1 MRSVDRETSGSRGS
15 GKALRPWR
23 LLLATLLAFSLVA
36 ASCGD
41 DEEAAP
47 DTSAADAAALQ
58 QAQAD
63 AAAAEAAADAAA
75 AEADAAAAEA
85 DAAAAEA
92 DAADARAAEA
102 EAALEAAQA
111 ERAIDPEVMAAL
123 EAELDAAQADA
134 AAAREEAESAAAA
147 AAAAE
152 EAAAAAAAEPAPAPE
167 PETFDI
173 RIAIGP
179 EIQDMDPQR
188 SNAVWNTIMLW
199 GNVTEG
205 LVTTDD
211 DGNVIPELAE
221 SYELMD
227 DQVTWRFHLREGITF
242 HNGEPFNAEAVK
254 FSLDR
259 ISGEE
264 FGSLIANYFSD
275 YATAT
280 VVDDHTVDIMT
291 GQPSPDFLAVLTSA
305 QMVPPVYTAKYPNA
319 QNDNPIG
326 TGPYT
331 FTSRSADQVVIT
343 KNAGYW
349 GGAPSGPD
357 TVTGLTR
364 PEVSSRVAGLAAGNE
379 FHVALG
385 IPADLIGEVP
395 GVAYNAPSGTM
406 MLWLNG
412 YNGITADPRVR
423 EAIVLA
429 VDQEGIRSAI
439 IGADTSLSGEC
450 QMSIPGNAGYNPN
463 LADQGYDP
471 DRARELIEE
480 AGAVGG
486 TLSFAVP
493 TARYTRRR
501 GHRRGRRRPARSGRA
516 ERRSRAVALPGM
528 AGKPLRA
535 SREPG
540 RDVLRAGRQ
549 RDAQR
554 HPRLEPVRQGRGP
567 AGDDQLQQLPGSRP
581 DRARCHER
589 GRPGQADR
597 AVRRGDRGR
606 VQHPRLRHPVQG
618 AGHRRP
624 RRRHQHSRAGRS
636 SHPLDRRLQKRVTTT
651 R

>member
-1 MRSVDRETSGSRGS
+1 MRSVDRETP
-15 GKALRPWR
+15 GKLVPGKSQRPWR
-23 LLLATLLAFSLVA
+23 LLLAAVLAFSLVA

-58 QAQAD
+58 EAQAE
-63 AAAAEAAADAAA
+63 AAAAQDAADAAA
-75 AEADAAAAEA
+75 AQA

-92 DAADARAAEA
+92 DAADARAADA
-102 EAALEAAQA
+102 EAALEAAMA
-111 ERAIDPEVMAAL
+111 EAEGAVDPEAMAELEAAL
-123 EAELDAAQADA
+123 EAAEAEAD
-134 AAAREEAESAAAA
+134 AAREEAEAAAAA

-152 EAAAAAAAEPAPAPE
+152 EAAEAAAAEPEPE
-167 PETFDI
+167 PEAETFDI

-188 SNAVWNTIMLW
+188 SNAVWNTVLLW

-227 DQVTWRFHLREGITF
+227 DQVTWRFNLREGVTF

-264 FGSLIANYFSD
+264 FGSLIANYFSA
-275 YATAT
+275 YASAT

-291 GQPSPDFLAVLTSA
+291 AQPSPDFLAVLTSA
-305 QMVPPVYTAKYPNA
+305 QMVPPAYTASYPNA

-326 TGPYT
+326 TGPYV
-331 FTSRSADQVVIT
+331 FTSRSADRVVIT
-343 KNAGYW
+343 KNADYW
-349 GGAPSGPD
+349 GGTPSGPD

-379 FHVALG
+379 FEVALA
-385 IPADLIGEVP
+385 IPADLISEVP

-412 YNGITADPRVR
+412 YNGITQDPRVR

-429 VDQEGIRSAI
+429 VDQEGIRTAI
-439 IGADTSLSGEC
+439 IGADTSLSGQC
-450 QMSIPGNAGYNPN
+450 QMAIPGNAGYTAS

-471 DRARELIEE
+471 DRARQLIEE

-493 TARYTRRR
+493 TARYTGGEDIAEVVVDQLGAVGLNVDLVLSPYQEWLGSLFEPRESRAEMFFVR
-501 GHRRGRRRPARSGRA
+501 AGNVTPSVTPAWNLFVKEEGRLEMINYSNYPGLGQTVLDAMNEVDPARRTELFAAANEG
-516 ERRSRAVALPGM
+516 VCGTHGFVILY
-528 AGKPLRA
+528 K
-535 SREPG
+535 
-540 RDVLRAGRQ
+540 
-549 RDAQR
+549 
-554 HPRLEPVRQGRGP
+554 
-567 AGDDQLQQLPGSRP
+567 
-581 DRARCHER
+581 ER
-589 GRPGQADR
+589 GIVGHVDGISIPERAD
-597 AVRRGDRGR
+597 
-606 VQHPRLRHPVQG
+606 PRIHWTGV
-618 AGHRRP
+618 
-624 RRRHQHSRAGRS
+624 SRTG
-636 SHPLDRRLQKRVTTT
+636 
-651 R
+651 

>member
-1 MRSVDRETSGSRGS
+1 MRSVDRETSKKVS
-15 GKALRPWR
+15 GRALRPWR
-23 LLLATLLAFSLVA
+23 LLLAALVVFSLVA

-41 DEEAAP
+41 DDEAAP
-47 DTSAADAAALQ
+47 DTSAADAAELQ

-63 AAAAEAAADAAA
+63 AAAAEDAAAAAA
-75 AEADAAAAEA
+75 AEADAAAA
-85 DAAAAEA
+85 
-92 DAADARAAEA
+92 RAAEA
-102 EAALEAAQA
+102 EAALDAAMAEA
-111 ERAIDPEVMAAL
+111 EGAIDPAAMAEL
-123 EAELDAAQADA
+123 EAALDAAEAEA
-134 AAAREEAESAAAA
+134 AAAMADADAAAAA

-152 EAAAAAAAEPAPAPE
+152 EAAAAAAAEAAAAEPE
-167 PETFDI
+167 PEADTFDI

-188 SNAVWNTIMLW
+188 SNAVWNTVMLW

-211 DGNVIPELAE
+211 DGNVVGELAE
-221 SYELMD
+221 SYEIMD
-227 DQVTWRFHLREGITF
+227 DNVTYRFKLHEGVTF

-280 VVDDHTVDIMT
+280 VVDDYTVDIMT
-291 GQPSPDFLAVLTSA
+291 AQPSPDFLAVLTSA
-305 QMVPPVYTAKYPNA
+305 QMVPPAYTAKYPNA

-343 KNAGYW
+343 KNADYW
-349 GGAPSGPD
+349 GGTPSGPD

-379 FHVALG
+379 FEVALA

-412 YNGITADPRVR
+412 YNGITQDPRVR

-429 VDQEGIRSAI
+429 VDQEGIRTAI
-439 IGADTSLSGEC
+439 IGADTSLSGQC

-486 TLSFAVP
+486 TLDFAVP
-493 TARYTRRR
+493 TARYTGGEDIAEVVVDQLGAVGLEVNLVLSPYQEWLGSLFEPRESRAEMFFVR
-501 GHRRGRRRPARSGRA
+501 AGNVTPSVTPAWNLFVKEEGRLEMINYSNYPGLGQTVLDAMGEVDPARRTELFAAATEG
-516 ERRSRAVALPGM
+516 VCDTHGFVILY
-528 AGKPLRA
+528 K
-535 SREPG
+535 
-540 RDVLRAGRQ
+540 
-549 RDAQR
+549 
-554 HPRLEPVRQGRGP
+554 
-567 AGDDQLQQLPGSRP
+567 
-581 DRARCHER
+581 ER
-589 GRPGQADR
+589 GIVGHVDGISIPERAD
-597 AVRRGDRGR
+597 
-606 VQHPRLRHPVQG
+606 PRIHWTGV
-618 AGHRRP
+618 
-624 RRRHQHSRAGRS
+624 SRTG
-636 SHPLDRRLQKRVTTT
+636 
-651 R
+651 

>member
-1 MRSVDRETSGSRGS
+1 MRSVDRAISGKQVS
-15 GKALRPWR
+15 GKALRSWR
-23 LLLATLLAFSLVA
+23 VLLAVLLAVGLVA

-41 DEEAAP
+41 DEAAP

-58 QAQAD
+58 AAQAD
-63 AAAAEAAADAAA
+63 AAAAEDAAAEAA
-75 AEADAAAAEA
+75 AEADAAA
-85 DAAAAEA
+85 D
-92 DAADARAAEA
+92 RAAEA
-102 EAALEAAQA
+102 EAALEAALA
-111 ERAIDPEVMAAL
+111 EAEGAVDPDDMAAL
-123 EAELDAAQADA
+123 EAELEAAQAAEADA
-134 AAAREEAESAAAA
+134 RAEADEAAAA

-152 EAAAAAAAEPAPAPE
+152 EAAAAAEEAAAAAAMPE
-167 PETFDI
+167 PEPEPSTFDI

-188 SNAVWNTIMLW
+188 SNAVWNTVLLW

-227 DQVTWRFHLREGITF
+227 DQVTWRFNLREGVTF

-264 FGSLIANYFSD
+264 FGSLIANYFSA
-275 YATAT
+275 YASAT
-280 VVDDHTVDIMT
+280 VVDDYTVDIMT
-291 GQPSPDFLAVLTSA
+291 AQPSPDFLAVLTSA
-305 QMVPPVYTAKYPNA
+305 QIVPPAYTASYPNA

-331 FTSRSADQVVIT
+331 FTSRSADRVVIT
-343 KNAGYW
+343 KNADYW
-349 GGAPSGPD
+349 GGPPSGPD

-379 FHVALG
+379 FEVALA

-412 YNGITADPRVR
+412 YNGITQDPRVR

-429 VDQEGIRSAI
+429 VDQEGIRTAI
-439 IGADTSLSGEC
+439 IGADTSLSGQC
-450 QMSIPGNAGYNPN
+450 QMAIPGNAGYNPN

-471 DRARELIEE
+471 DRAAQLIEE

-493 TARYTRRR
+493 TARYTGGEDIAEVVVDQLGAVGLNVDLVLSPYQEWLGSLFEPRE
-501 GHRRGRRRPARSGRA
+501 SRA
-516 ERRSRAVALPGM
+516 EMFFV
-528 AGKPLRA
+528 
-535 SREPG
+535 
-540 RDVLRAGRQ
+540 RAGNVTPSVTP
-549 RDAQR
+549 AWNLFVKEEG
-554 HPRLEPVRQGRGP
+554 RLEMINYSNYPGLGQTVLDAMNEVDP
-567 AGDDQLQQLPGSRP
+567 ATT
-581 DRARCHER
+581 DRV
-589 GRPGQADR
+589 
-597 AVRRGDRGR
+597 VRRGDRGR
-606 VQHPRLRHPVQG
+606 VRYPRLRDPVQG
-618 AGHRRP
+618 AGHCRP

-636 SHPLDRRLQKRVTTT
+636 PHPLDRGLPHGVTTAV
-651 R
+651 

>member
-1 MRSVDRETSGSRGS
+1 MRSVDRETSKKVS

-23 LLLATLLAFSLVA
+23 LLLAALVAFSLVA

-63 AAAAEAAADAAA
+63 AAAAQAAADAAA
-75 AEADAAAAEA
+75 ADAT
-85 DAAAAEA
+85 AAAAEA
-92 DAADARAAEA
+92 DAADARAADAEA
-102 EAALEAAQA
+102 ALDAAMADAEGAVDPAAMAELEAALEAA
-111 ERAIDPEVMAAL
+111 
-123 EAELDAAQADA
+123 EAEA
-134 AAAREEAESAAAA
+134 AAAREEAEAA

-152 EAAAAAAAEPAPAPE
+152 EAAAAAAEPE
-167 PETFDI
+167 PEPDTFDI

-211 DGNVIPELAE
+211 SGAVVPELAE

-227 DQVTWRFHLREGITF
+227 DQVTWRFTLREGITF

-254 FSLDR
+254 YSLDR

-280 VVDDHTVDIMT
+280 VVDEHTVDIMT

-305 QMVPPVYTAKYPNA
+305 QMVPPVYSSSYPTA
-319 QNDNPIG
+319 QNNHPIG

-343 KNAGYW
+343 KNADYW
-349 GGAPSGPD
+349 GGTPSGPD
-357 TVTGLTR
+357 SVTGLTR

-379 FHVALG
+379 FEVALA

-412 YNGITADPRVR
+412 YNGITQDPRVR

-429 VDQEGIRSAI
+429 VDQEGIRTAI
-439 IGADTSLSGEC
+439 IGADTSVSGQC

-486 TLSFAVP
+486 TLDFAVP
-493 TARYTRRR
+493 TARYTGGEDIAEVVVDQLGAVGLEVNLVLSPYQEWLGSLFEPRE
-501 GHRRGRRRPARSGRA
+501 SRA
-516 ERRSRAVALPGM
+516 EMFFV
-528 AGKPLRA
+528 
-535 SREPG
+535 
-540 RDVLRAGRQ
+540 RAGNVTPSVTP
-549 RDAQR
+549 AWNLFVKEEG
-554 HPRLEPVRQGRGP
+554 RLEMINYSNY
-567 AGDDQLQQLPGSRP
+567 PGLGQTVLDAMGEVDP
-581 DRARCHER
+581 DRRVELFAAATEGVCDTHGFVILYKER
-589 GRPGQADR
+589 GIVGHVDGISIPERAD
-597 AVRRGDRGR
+597 
-606 VQHPRLRHPVQG
+606 PRIHWTGV
-618 AGHRRP
+618 
-624 RRRHQHSRAGRS
+624 SRTG
-636 SHPLDRRLQKRVTTT
+636 
-651 R
+651 

>member
-1 MRSVDRETSGSRGS
+1 MTSIESETSNSKGS
-15 GKALRPWR
+15 GSARPWR
-23 LLLATLLAFSLVA
+23 LLLVALAAISLVA

-41 DEEAAP
+41 DEPDSAP
-47 DTSAADAAALQ
+47 PSAADTAALE

-63 AAAAEAAADAAA
+63 AAAAHADADAAA
-75 AEADAAAAEA
+75 AEADAAA
-85 DAAAAEA
+85 DAAAAA
-92 DAADARAAEA
+92 AAEA
-102 EAALEAAQA
+102 EAALEAAMA
-111 ERAIDPEVMAAL
+111 EAVDPEVVAEL
-123 EAELDAAQADA
+123 EAQLEQAQADA
-134 AAAREEAESAAAA
+134 AAAREEAEAA

-152 EAAAAAAAEPAPAPE
+152 EAAAAAAETPEAPE
-167 PETFDI
+167 PATFDI

-188 SNAVWNTIMLW
+188 SNAVWNTVMLW

-211 DGNVIPELAE
+211 NGAVIPELAE

-227 DQVTWRFHLREGITF
+227 DQVTWRFELREGITF

-264 FGSLIANYFSD
+264 FGSLIANYFSA

-280 VVDDHTVDIMT
+280 VVDEHTVDIMT
-291 GQPSPDFLAVLTSA
+291 AQPSPDFLAVLTSA
-305 QMVPPVYTAKYPNA
+305 QMVPPSYTASYANA
-319 QNDNPIG
+319 QNDHPVG

-331 FTSRSADQVVIT
+331 FTSRSADRVVIT
-343 KNAGYW
+343 KNADYW
-349 GGAPSGPD
+349 GGPPPGPD
-357 TVTGLTR
+357 TVTGVTR

-379 FHVALG
+379 FEVALG
-385 IPADLIGEVP
+385 IPSDLISEVP

-412 YNGITADPRVR
+412 FNGITQDPRVR

-429 VDQEGIRSAI
+429 VDQEGIRTAI

-471 DRARELIEE
+471 DRARQLIEE

-493 TARYTRRR
+493 TARYTGGEDIAEVVVDQLGAVGLNVDLVLSPYQEWLGSLFEPRE
-501 GHRRGRRRPARSGRA
+501 SRA
-516 ERRSRAVALPGM
+516 EMFFV
-528 AGKPLRA
+528 
-535 SREPG
+535 
-540 RDVLRAGRQ
+540 RAGNVTPSVTPAWNLFVKE
-549 RDAQR
+549 DG
-554 HPRLEPVRQGRGP
+554 RLEMIGYSNYPGLGQTVLDAMDEVDP
-567 AGDDQLQQLPGSRP
+567 AKRTELFAAATEGVCNTHGFAILYK
-581 DRARCHER
+581 ER
-589 GRPGQADR
+589 GIVGHVDGIGLPERADTR
-597 AVRRGDRGR
+597 IHWTSVT
-606 VQHPRLRHPVQG
+606 
-618 AGHRRP
+618 
-624 RRRHQHSRAGRS
+624 RAG
-636 SHPLDRRLQKRVTTT
+636 
-651 R
+651 

>member
-1 MRSVDRETSGSRGS
+1 MTSIESETSYRNGSARAS
-15 GKALRPWR
+15 RPWR
-23 LLLATLLAFSLVA
+23 LLLVALLAVSLVA

-41 DEEAAP
+41 DESDSAP
-47 DTSAADAAALQ
+47 ASAADDAALK

-63 AAAAEAAADAAA
+63 AAAAQTEADAAQAAADDAA
-75 AEADAAAAEA
+75 AEADAAAAKA
-85 DAAAAEA
+85 TD
-92 DAADARAAEA
+92 A
-102 EAALEAAQA
+102 EAALKAAMAEAEGAVA
-111 ERAIDPEVMAAL
+111 PEVVAEL
-123 EAELDAAQADA
+123 EAQLQEAQADA
-134 AAAREEAESAAAA
+134 ATAREEAEAA

-152 EAAAAAAAEPAPAPE
+152 EAAAAAAETPEAPE
-167 PETFDI
+167 PATFDI

-188 SNAVWNTIMLW
+188 SNAVWNITMLW

-211 DGNVIPELAE
+211 NGAVIPELAE

-227 DQVTWRFHLREGITF
+227 DQVTWRFELREGITF

-264 FGSLIANYFSD
+264 FGSLIANYFSA

-280 VVDDHTVDIMT
+280 VVDEHTVDIMT
-291 GQPSPDFLAVLTSA
+291 AQPSPDFLAVLTSA
-305 QMVPPVYTAKYPNA
+305 QMVPPSYTASYPNA
-319 QNDNPIG
+319 QNDHPVG

-331 FTSRSADQVVIT
+331 FTSRSADRVVIT
-343 KNAGYW
+343 KNADYW
-349 GGAPSGPD
+349 GGPPPGPD

-379 FHVALG
+379 FEVALA
-385 IPADLIGEVP
+385 IPSDLISEVP

-412 YNGITADPRVR
+412 FNGVTQDPRVR

-429 VDQEGIRSAI
+429 VDQEGIRTAI

-471 DRARELIEE
+471 DRARQLLEE

-493 TARYTRRR
+493 TARYTGGEDIAEVVVDQLGAVGLNVDLVLSPYQEWLGSLFEPRDSRAEMFFVR
-501 GHRRGRRRPARSGRA
+501 AGNVTPSVTPAWNLFVKEDGRLEMIGYSNYPGLGQTVLDAMGEVDPARRTELFAAATEGVCNTHGFAILYKERGIVGHVDGIGLPERA
-516 ERRSRAVALPGM
+516 DPRIHWTSVT
-528 AGKPLRA
+528 
-535 SREPG
+535 
-540 RDVLRAGRQ
+540 RAG
-549 RDAQR
+549 
-554 HPRLEPVRQGRGP
+554 
-567 AGDDQLQQLPGSRP
+567 
-581 DRARCHER
+581 
-589 GRPGQADR
+589 
-597 AVRRGDRGR
+597 
-606 VQHPRLRHPVQG
+606 
-618 AGHRRP
+618 
-624 RRRHQHSRAGRS
+624 
-636 SHPLDRRLQKRVTTT
+636 
-651 R
+651 

>member
-1 MRSVDRETSGSRGS
+1 MTSIESETSYKNESAR
-15 GKALRPWR
+15 APRPWR
-23 LLLATLLAFSLVA
+23 LLLVALAAISLVA

-41 DEEAAP
+41 DEPDSAP
-47 DTSAADAAALQ
+47 PSAADTAALE

-63 AAAAEAAADAAA
+63 AAAAQAAAAAAA
-75 AEADAAAAEA
+75 AEADAAAAA
-85 DAAAAEA
+85 
-92 DAADARAAEA
+92 AAEA
-102 EAALEAAQA
+102 EAALEAAMA
-111 ERAIDPEVMAAL
+111 EAEGAVDPEVVAEL
-123 EAELDAAQADA
+123 EAQLEQAEADA
-134 AAAREEAESAAAA
+134 AAAREEAEAA

-152 EAAAAAAAEPAPAPE
+152 EAAAAAAETPEAPE
-167 PETFDI
+167 PATFDI

-188 SNAVWNTIMLW
+188 SNAVWNITMLW

-211 DGNVIPELAE
+211 NGAVISELAE

-227 DQVTWRFHLREGITF
+227 DQVTWRFELREGITF

-264 FGSLIANYFSD
+264 FGSLIANYFSA

-280 VVDDHTVDIMT
+280 VVDEHTVDIMT
-291 GQPSPDFLAVLTSA
+291 AQPSPDFLAVLTSA
-305 QMVPPVYTAKYPNA
+305 QMVPPSYTASYPNA
-319 QNDNPIG
+319 QNDHPVG

-331 FTSRSADQVVIT
+331 FTSRSADRVVIT
-343 KNAGYW
+343 KNADYW
-349 GGAPSGPD
+349 GGPPPGPD
-357 TVTGLTR
+357 SVTGLTR

-379 FHVALG
+379 FEVALA
-385 IPADLIGEVP
+385 IPSDLISEVP

-412 YNGITADPRVR
+412 FNGITQDPRVR

-429 VDQEGIRSAI
+429 VDQEGIRTAL

-471 DRARELIEE
+471 DRARQLLEE

-493 TARYTRRR
+493 TARYTGGEDIAEVVVDQLGAVGLNVDLVLSPYQEWLGSLFEPRE
-501 GHRRGRRRPARSGRA
+501 SRA
-516 ERRSRAVALPGM
+516 EMFFV
-528 AGKPLRA
+528 
-535 SREPG
+535 
-540 RDVLRAGRQ
+540 RAGNVTPSVTPAWNLFVKE
-549 RDAQR
+549 DG
-554 HPRLEPVRQGRGP
+554 RLEMIGYSNYPGLGQTVLDAMGEVDP
-567 AGDDQLQQLPGSRP
+567 AMRTELFAAATEGVCNTHGFAILYK
-581 DRARCHER
+581 ER
-589 GRPGQADR
+589 GIVGHVDGIGIPERAD
-597 AVRRGDRGR
+597 
-606 VQHPRLRHPVQG
+606 PRIHWTSVT
-618 AGHRRP
+618 
-624 RRRHQHSRAGRS
+624 RAG
-636 SHPLDRRLQKRVTTT
+636 
-651 R
+651 

>member
-1 MRSVDRETSGSRGS
+1 MRSVDRETSVKKVS

-23 LLLATLLAFSLVA
+23 LPLAVLLVLGLVA
-36 ASCGD
+36 AGCGD
-41 DEEAAP
+41 DEAAP

-75 AEADAAAAEA
+75 ADADAAAAR
-85 DAAAAEA
+85 
-92 DAADARAAEA
+92 AADA
-102 EAALEAAQA
+102 EAALEAAMA
-111 ERAIDPEVMAAL
+111 EAEGAVDPAAMAEL
-123 EAELDAAQADA
+123 EAALDAAEADA
-134 AAAREEAESAAAA
+134 AAAREEAEAA

-152 EAAAAAAAEPAPAPE
+152 EAAAAAETAEPE
-167 PETFDI
+167 SDTFDI
-173 RIAIGP
+173 RVAIGP

-188 SNAVWNTIMLW
+188 SNAVWNTVMLW

-205 LVTTDD
+205 LVTSDD
-211 DGNVIPELAE
+211 SGAVIGELAE

-227 DQVTWRFHLREGITF
+227 DQVTWRFKLREGITF

-264 FGSLIANYFSD
+264 FGSLISNYFSD

-280 VVDDHTVDIMT
+280 VVDEHTVDVMT
-291 GQPSPDFLAVLTSA
+291 AQPSPDFLAALTSA
-305 QMVPPVYTAKYPNA
+305 QMVPPAYTASYPNA

-331 FTSRSADQVVIT
+331 FTSRSADKVVIT
-343 KNAGYW
+343 KNADYW
-349 GGAPSGPD
+349 GGSPAGPD

-379 FHVALG
+379 FEVALG

-412 YNGITADPRVR
+412 YNGITQDPRVR

-429 VDQEGIRSAI
+429 VDQEGIRTAI
-439 IGADTSLSGEC
+439 IGADTSLSGQC
-450 QMSIPGNAGYNPN
+450 QLGIPGNAGYNPD
-463 LADQGYDP
+463 LADQGHDP
-471 DRARELIEE
+471 DRARQLIEE

-493 TARYTRRR
+493 TARYTGGEDIAEVVVDQLGAVGLDVDLVLSPYQEWLDSLFEPRE
-501 GHRRGRRRPARSGRA
+501 SRA
-516 ERRSRAVALPGM
+516 EMFFV
-528 AGKPLRA
+528 
-535 SREPG
+535 
-540 RDVLRAGRQ
+540 RAGNVTPSVTP
-549 RDAQR
+549 AWNLFVKEEG
-554 HPRLEPVRQGRGP
+554 RLEMINYSNYPGLGQTVLDAMGEVDP
-567 AGDDQLQQLPGSRP
+567 AKRTELFAAATEGVCDTHGFVVLYK
-581 DRARCHER
+581 ER
-589 GRPGQADR
+589 GIVGHVDGISIPERAD
-597 AVRRGDRGR
+597 
-606 VQHPRLRHPVQG
+606 PRIHWTSV
-618 AGHRRP
+618 
-624 RRRHQHSRAGRS
+624 SRTG
-636 SHPLDRRLQKRVTTT
+636 
-651 R
+651 

>member
-1 MRSVDRETSGSRGS
+1 MRSVDRETSKKVS
-15 GKALRPWR
+15 GKALRSWR
-23 LLLATLLAFSLVA
+23 LLLAALVAFSLVA

-63 AAAAEAAADAAA
+63 AAAAQAAADAAA
-75 AEADAAAAEA
+75 ADAA
-85 DAAAAEA
+85 AAAAEA
-92 DAADARAAEA
+92 DAADARAADAEA
-102 EAALEAAQA
+102 ALDAAMADAEGAVDPAAMAELEAALEAA
-111 ERAIDPEVMAAL
+111 
-123 EAELDAAQADA
+123 EAEA
-134 AAAREEAESAAAA
+134 AAAREEAEAA

-152 EAAAAAAAEPAPAPE
+152 EAAAAAAEPE
-167 PETFDI
+167 PEPDTFDI

-211 DGNVIPELAE
+211 SGAVVPELAE

-227 DQVTWRFHLREGITF
+227 DQVTWRFTLREGITF

-254 FSLDR
+254 YSLDR

-280 VVDDHTVDIMT
+280 VVDEHTVDIMT

-305 QMVPPVYTAKYPNA
+305 QMVPPVYSSSYPTA
-319 QNDNPIG
+319 QNNHPIG

-343 KNAGYW
+343 KNADYW
-349 GGAPSGPD
+349 GGTPSGPD
-357 TVTGLTR
+357 SVTGLTR

-379 FHVALG
+379 FEVALA

-412 YNGITADPRVR
+412 YNGITQDPRVR

-429 VDQEGIRSAI
+429 VDQEGIRTAI
-439 IGADTSLSGEC
+439 IGADTSVSGQC

-486 TLSFAVP
+486 TLDFAVP
-493 TARYTRRR
+493 TARYTGGEDIAEVVVDQLGAVGLEVNLVLSPYQEWLGSLFEPRE
-501 GHRRGRRRPARSGRA
+501 SRA
-516 ERRSRAVALPGM
+516 EMFFV
-528 AGKPLRA
+528 
-535 SREPG
+535 
-540 RDVLRAGRQ
+540 RAGNVTPSVTP
-549 RDAQR
+549 AWNLFVKEEG
-554 HPRLEPVRQGRGP
+554 RLEMINYSNY
-567 AGDDQLQQLPGSRP
+567 PGLGQTVLDAMGEVDP
-581 DRARCHER
+581 DRRVELFAAATEGVCDTHGFVILYKER
-589 GRPGQADR
+589 GIVGHVDGISIPERAD
-597 AVRRGDRGR
+597 
-606 VQHPRLRHPVQG
+606 PRIHWTGV
-618 AGHRRP
+618 
-624 RRRHQHSRAGRS
+624 SRTG
-636 SHPLDRRLQKRVTTT
+636 
-651 R
+651 

>member
-1 MRSVDRETSGSRGS
+1 MRSVDRETSKKVS
-15 GKALRPWR
+15 GKALRSWR
-23 LLLATLLAFSLVA
+23 LLLAALVAFSLVA
-36 ASCGD
+36 PRCGD

-63 AAAAEAAADAAA
+63 AAAAQAAADAAA
-75 AEADAAAAEA
+75 ADAA
-85 DAAAAEA
+85 AAAAEA
-92 DAADARAAEA
+92 DAADARAADAEA
-102 EAALEAAQA
+102 ALDAAMADAEGAVDPAAMAELEAALEAA
-111 ERAIDPEVMAAL
+111 
-123 EAELDAAQADA
+123 EAEA
-134 AAAREEAESAAAA
+134 AAAREEAEAA

-152 EAAAAAAAEPAPAPE
+152 EAAAAAAEPE
-167 PETFDI
+167 PEPDTFDI

-211 DGNVIPELAE
+211 SGAVVPELAE

-227 DQVTWRFHLREGITF
+227 DQVTWRFTLREGITF

-254 FSLDR
+254 YSLDR

-280 VVDDHTVDIMT
+280 VVDEHTVDIMT

-305 QMVPPVYTAKYPNA
+305 QMVPPVYSSSYPTA
-319 QNDNPIG
+319 QNNHPIG

-343 KNAGYW
+343 KNADYW
-349 GGAPSGPD
+349 GGTPSGPD
-357 TVTGLTR
+357 SVTGLTR

-379 FHVALG
+379 FEVALA

-412 YNGITADPRVR
+412 YNGITQDPRVR

-429 VDQEGIRSAI
+429 VDQEGIRTAI
-439 IGADTSLSGEC
+439 IGADTSVSGQC

-486 TLSFAVP
+486 TLDFAVP
-493 TARYTRRR
+493 TARYTGGEDIAEVVVDQLGAVGLEVNLVLSPYQEWLGSLFEPRE
-501 GHRRGRRRPARSGRA
+501 SRA
-516 ERRSRAVALPGM
+516 EMFFV
-528 AGKPLRA
+528 
-535 SREPG
+535 
-540 RDVLRAGRQ
+540 RAGNVTPSVTP
-549 RDAQR
+549 AWNLFVKEEG
-554 HPRLEPVRQGRGP
+554 RLEMINYSNY
-567 AGDDQLQQLPGSRP
+567 PGLGQTVLDAMGEVDP
-581 DRARCHER
+581 DRRVELFAAATEGVCDTHGFVILYKER
-589 GRPGQADR
+589 GIVGHVDGISIPERAD
-597 AVRRGDRGR
+597 
-606 VQHPRLRHPVQG
+606 PRIHWTGV
-618 AGHRRP
+618 
-624 RRRHQHSRAGRS
+624 SRTG
-636 SHPLDRRLQKRVTTT
+636 
-651 R
+651 

>member
-1 MRSVDRETSGSRGS
+1 MTSIESETSYKNESAR
-15 GKALRPWR
+15 APRPWR
-23 LLLATLLAFSLVA
+23 LLLVALAAISLVA

-41 DEEAAP
+41 DEPDSAP
-47 DTSAADAAALQ
+47 PSAADTAALE

-63 AAAAEAAADAAA
+63 AAAAQAAADAAAAEAAAAA
-75 AEADAAAAEA
+75 AEADAAAAA
-85 DAAAAEA
+85 
-92 DAADARAAEA
+92 AAEA
-102 EAALEAAQA
+102 EAALEAAMA
-111 ERAIDPEVMAAL
+111 EAEGAVDPEVVAEL
-123 EAELDAAQADA
+123 EAQLEQAEADA
-134 AAAREEAESAAAA
+134 AAAREEAEAA

-152 EAAAAAAAEPAPAPE
+152 EAAAAAAETPEAPE
-167 PETFDI
+167 PATFDI

-188 SNAVWNTIMLW
+188 SNAVWNITMLW

-211 DGNVIPELAE
+211 NGAVIPELAE

-227 DQVTWRFHLREGITF
+227 DQVTWRFELREGITF

-264 FGSLIANYFSD
+264 FGSLIANYFSA

-280 VVDDHTVDIMT
+280 VVEEHTVDIMT
-291 GQPSPDFLAVLTSA
+291 AQPSPDFLAVLTSA
-305 QMVPPVYTAKYPNA
+305 QMVPPSYTASYPNA
-319 QNDNPIG
+319 QNDHPVG

-331 FTSRSADQVVIT
+331 FTSRSADRVVIT
-343 KNAGYW
+343 KNADYW
-349 GGAPSGPD
+349 GGPPPGPD

-379 FHVALG
+379 FEVALA
-385 IPADLIGEVP
+385 IPSDLISEVP

-412 YNGITADPRVR
+412 FNGITQDPRVR

-429 VDQEGIRSAI
+429 VDQEGIRTAI

-471 DRARELIEE
+471 DRARQLLEE

-493 TARYTRRR
+493 TARYTGGEDIAEVVVDQLGAVGLNVDLVLSPYQEWLGSLFEPRE
-501 GHRRGRRRPARSGRA
+501 SRA
-516 ERRSRAVALPGM
+516 EMFFV
-528 AGKPLRA
+528 
-535 SREPG
+535 
-540 RDVLRAGRQ
+540 RAGNVTPSVTPAWNLFVKE
-549 RDAQR
+549 DG
-554 HPRLEPVRQGRGP
+554 RLEMIGYSNYPGLGQTVLDAMGEVDP
-567 AGDDQLQQLPGSRP
+567 AMRTELFAAATDGVCNTHGFAILYK
-581 DRARCHER
+581 ER
-589 GRPGQADR
+589 GIVGHVDGIGIPERAD
-597 AVRRGDRGR
+597 
-606 VQHPRLRHPVQG
+606 PRIHWTSVT
-618 AGHRRP
+618 
-624 RRRHQHSRAGRS
+624 RAG
-636 SHPLDRRLQKRVTTT
+636 
-651 R
+651 

>member
-1 MRSVDRETSGSRGS
+1 MRSVDRETSSQRVS

-23 LLLATLLAFSLVA
+23 LLLAALLVFSLVA

-63 AAAAEAAADAAA
+63 AAAAEDAAA
-75 AEADAAAAEA
+75 AAAAEA

-102 EAALEAAQA
+102 EAALEAAMA
-111 ERAIDPEVMAAL
+111 EAEGAVDPGAMAELEAAL
-123 EAELDAAQADA
+123 EAAEAEAAAARDEADA
-134 AAAREEAESAAAA
+134 AATAAAEAEAA

-152 EAAAAAAAEPAPAPE
+152 AEAAAPE
-167 PETFDI
+167 PEPDTFDI

-188 SNAVWNTIMLW
+188 SNAVWNIVMLW

-211 DGNVIPELAE
+211 DGNVIGELAE

-227 DQVTWRFHLREGITF
+227 DQVTWRFNLREGITF

-264 FGSLIANYFSD
+264 FGSLIANYFSA
-275 YATAT
+275 YASAT
-280 VVDDHTVDIMT
+280 VVDDYTVDIMT
-291 GQPSPDFLAVLTSA
+291 AQPSPDFLAVLTSA
-305 QMVPPVYTAKYPNA
+305 QMVPPAYTASYPNA

-343 KNAGYW
+343 KNADYW
-349 GGAPSGPD
+349 GGTPSGPD

-379 FHVALG
+379 FHVALA

-395 GVAYNAPSGTM
+395 AVAYNAPSGTM

-412 YNGITADPRVR
+412 YNGITQDPRVR

-429 VDQEGIRSAI
+429 VDQEGIRTAI
-439 IGADTSLSGEC
+439 IGADTSLSGQC

-486 TLSFAVP
+486 TLDFAVP
-493 TARYTRRR
+493 TARYTGGEDIAEVVVDQLGAVGLNVNLVLSPYQEWLGSLFEPRESRAEMFFVR
-501 GHRRGRRRPARSGRA
+501 AGNVTPSVTPAWNLFVKEEGRLEMINYSNYPGLGQTVADAMNEVDPARRTELFAAATEG
-516 ERRSRAVALPGM
+516 VCDTHGFVILY
-528 AGKPLRA
+528 K
-535 SREPG
+535 
-540 RDVLRAGRQ
+540 
-549 RDAQR
+549 
-554 HPRLEPVRQGRGP
+554 
-567 AGDDQLQQLPGSRP
+567 
-581 DRARCHER
+581 ER
-589 GRPGQADR
+589 GIVGHVDGISIPERAD
-597 AVRRGDRGR
+597 
-606 VQHPRLRHPVQG
+606 PRIHWTGV
-618 AGHRRP
+618 
-624 RRRHQHSRAGRS
+624 SRTG
-636 SHPLDRRLQKRVTTT
+636 
-651 R
+651 

>member
-1 MRSVDRETSGSRGS
+1 MRSVESKASYKEGSK
-15 GKALRPWR
+15 KASRPWR
-23 LLLATLLAFSLVA
+23 LLLVGLLAMSLVA

-47 DTSAADAAALQ
+47 DTSAADAAALE

-63 AAAAEAAADAAA
+63 AAAAQAQADAAAAQAADAAA
-75 AEADAAAAEA
+75 A
-85 DAAAAEA
+85 
-92 DAADARAAEA
+92 AAEA
-102 EAALEAAQA
+102 EAALEAAMADA
-111 ERAIDPEVMAAL
+111 EGAVDPDVVAEL
-123 EAELDAAQADA
+123 EAQLQEAQAA
-134 AAAREEAESAAAA
+134 EAAAREEAEAA

-152 EAAAAAAAEPAPAPE
+152 EAAAAAAETPEAPE
-167 PETFDI
+167 PATFDI

-188 SNAVWNTIMLW
+188 SNAVWNITMLW

-211 DGNVIPELAE
+211 NGAVIPELAE

-227 DQVTWRFHLREGITF
+227 DQVTWRFELREGITF

-264 FGSLIANYFSD
+264 FGSLIANYFSA

-280 VVDDHTVDIMT
+280 VVDEHTVDIMT
-291 GQPSPDFLAVLTSA
+291 AQPSPDFLAVLTSA
-305 QMVPPVYTAKYPNA
+305 QMVPPSYTASYPNA
-319 QNDNPIG
+319 QNDHPVG

-331 FTSRSADQVVIT
+331 FTSRSADRVVIT
-343 KNAGYW
+343 KNADYW
-349 GGAPSGPD
+349 GGPPPGPD

-379 FHVALG
+379 FEVALA
-385 IPADLIGEVP
+385 IPSDLISEVP

-412 YNGITADPRVR
+412 FNGVTQDPRVR

-429 VDQEGIRSAI
+429 VDQEGIRTAI

-471 DRARELIEE
+471 DRARQLIEE

-493 TARYTRRR
+493 TARYTGGEDIAEVVVDQLGAVGLNVDLVLSPYQEWLGSLFEPRE
-501 GHRRGRRRPARSGRA
+501 SRA
-516 ERRSRAVALPGM
+516 EMFFV
-528 AGKPLRA
+528 
-535 SREPG
+535 
-540 RDVLRAGRQ
+540 RAGNVTPSVTPAWNLFVKE
-549 RDAQR
+549 DG
-554 HPRLEPVRQGRGP
+554 RLEMIGYSNYPGLGQTVLDAMGEVDP
-567 AGDDQLQQLPGSRP
+567 AERTELFAAATEGVCNTHGFAILYK
-581 DRARCHER
+581 ER
-589 GRPGQADR
+589 GIVGHVDGIGLPERAD
-597 AVRRGDRGR
+597 
-606 VQHPRLRHPVQG
+606 PRIHWTSVT
-618 AGHRRP
+618 
-624 RRRHQHSRAGRS
+624 RAG
-636 SHPLDRRLQKRVTTT
+636 
-651 R
+651 

>member
-1 MRSVDRETSGSRGS
+1 MRFVDRETSKKVS

-23 LLLATLLAFSLVA
+23 LLLAALVVFSLVA

-41 DEEAAP
+41 DEADP
-47 DTSAADAAALQ
+47 GTSAADAAALEA
-58 QAQAD
+58 AQAE
-63 AAAAEAAADAAA
+63 AAAAQAAADAAA
-75 AEADAAAAEA
+75 ADA

-92 DAADARAAEA
+92 DAADARAADAEA
-102 EAALEAAQA
+102 ALDAAMAEAEGAVDPAAMAELEAALEAA
-111 ERAIDPEVMAAL
+111 
-123 EAELDAAQADA
+123 EADADA
-134 AAAREEAESAAAA
+134 ARAEAESAAAA

-152 EAAAAAAAEPAPAPE
+152 EAAAAAAPE
-167 PETFDI
+167 PEPDTFDV

-221 SYELMD
+221 SYEIMD
-227 DQVTWRFHLREGITF
+227 DNVTYRFKLREGVTF

-280 VVDDHTVDIMT
+280 VVDDYTVDIMT
-291 GQPSPDFLAVLTSA
+291 SQPSPDFLAVLTSA
-305 QMVPPVYTAKYPNA
+305 QMVPPEYTAKYPNA

-343 KNAGYW
+343 KNADYW
-349 GGAPSGPD
+349 GGTPSGPD
-357 TVTGLTR
+357 SVTGLTR

-412 YNGITADPRVR
+412 YNGITQDPRVR

-429 VDQEGIRSAI
+429 VDQEGIRTAI

-471 DRARELIEE
+471 DRARELLEE

-493 TARYTRRR
+493 TARYTGGEDIAEVVVDQLGAVGLNVDLVLSPYQEWLGSLFEPRESRAEMFFVR
-501 GHRRGRRRPARSGRA
+501 AGNVTPSVTPAWNLFVKEEGRLEMINYSNYPGLGQTVLDAMGEVDPGRRA
-516 ERRSRAVALPGM
+516 ELFAAATEGVCNTHGFVILY
-528 AGKPLRA
+528 K
-535 SREPG
+535 
-540 RDVLRAGRQ
+540 
-549 RDAQR
+549 
-554 HPRLEPVRQGRGP
+554 
-567 AGDDQLQQLPGSRP
+567 
-581 DRARCHER
+581 ER
-589 GRPGQADR
+589 GIVGHVDGISIPERAD
-597 AVRRGDRGR
+597 
-606 VQHPRLRHPVQG
+606 PRIHWTGV
-618 AGHRRP
+618 
-624 RRRHQHSRAGRS
+624 SRTG
-636 SHPLDRRLQKRVTTT
+636 
-651 R
+651 

>member
-41 DEEAAP
+41 DEAAP

-111 ERAIDPEVMAAL
+111 ERAIDPEVVAAL

-134 AAAREEAESAAAA
+134 AAAREEAEDAAAA

-343 KNAGYW
+343 KNADYW

-450 QMSIPGNAGYNPN
+450 QMSIPGNAGYNPD
-463 LADQGYDP
+463 LADQGYNP

-493 TARYTRRR
+493 TARYTGGEDIAEVVVDQLGAVGLNVDLVLSPYQEWLGSLFEPRESRAEMFFVR
-501 GHRRGRRRPARSGRA
+501 AGNVTPSVTPAWNLFVKEEGRLEMINYSNYPGLGQTVLDAMNEVDPARRTELFAAATEG
-516 ERRSRAVALPGM
+516 VCNTHGFVILY
-528 AGKPLRA
+528 K
-535 SREPG
+535 
-540 RDVLRAGRQ
+540 
-549 RDAQR
+549 
-554 HPRLEPVRQGRGP
+554 
-567 AGDDQLQQLPGSRP
+567 
-581 DRARCHER
+581 ER
-589 GRPGQADR
+589 GIVGHVDGISIPERAD
-597 AVRRGDRGR
+597 
-606 VQHPRLRHPVQG
+606 PRIHWTGV
-618 AGHRRP
+618 
-624 RRRHQHSRAGRS
+624 SRTG
-636 SHPLDRRLQKRVTTT
+636 
-651 R
+651 